1 MSQYGRPA
9 WLHPMTHHLLQRSL
23 LRIPVALTAL
33 LLAGCVSMP
42 EQLPVPSA
50 LETQAVVPGYPQI
63 RFCGSARES
72 GFLADFHQ
80 ALRAARPAGSEGLA
94 VLALSGGG
102 ANGAFCA
109 GLLGGWSEAGTRP
122 EFQVVTGVSTGALA
136 APFAFLGPRYDDRL
150 RTAYTQMRAH
160 DIYHLHVMR
169 SAFRL
174 LRVDAVADTE
184 PMTRTVA
191 RLTDQGMLDAIAA
204 EHRRGR
210 RLYVCTTELVSGRA
224 VYWSLSAI
232 AASGRPGSL
241 ELFQKLLVAS
251 SSIPVAFPPQ
261 YIGVEAGG
269 RSYTEMHVDGGL
281 SSQVFLDL
289 QGARAELPATTARGP
304 LALTAYI
311 IRNAKVV
318 PAYDSLRPELLAIAS
333 RSLQALIRR
342 QGNADL
348 NRIYEQAGREDT
360 VFRLAVIPADF
371 PMEHRGAIDT
381 AYMARLFELGRKMAA
396 RGYPWVDRPPAYDQ
410 GPVRSNGT
418 EAVGVR

>member
-1 MSQYGRPA
+1 
-9 WLHPMTHHLLQRSL
+9 
-23 LRIPVALTAL
+23 
-33 LLAGCVSMP
+33 
-42 EQLPVPSA
+42 
-50 LETQAVVPGYPQI
+50 
-63 RFCGSARES
+63 
-72 GFLADFHQ
+72 
-80 ALRAARPAGSEGLA
+80 LA

-342 QGNADL
+342 QGNGDL